1 LFVHGRKAYVNN
13 SEIVL
18 FFLYKNLVM
27 TLPHYFFA
35 FNTGF
40 SGTSFYED
48 WSLTFYN
55 LIFTNF
61 PCGWRAIFDFDV
73 SPELDGNAVKPYIQ
87 ELYYVGQMS
96 LVFNKLN
103 YLKWFALAVLHAAIV
118 YYLPQF
124 TFQTSISSGFD
135 GHEADFSIM
144 SMASF
149 SAVIYIVNIKVA
161 LLSRTINIINCISI
175 VGSMLI
181 YYCWI
186 WVGNY
191 LVRSF

>member
-1 LFVHGRKAYVNN
+1 
-13 SEIVL
+13 
-18 FFLYKNLVM
+18 M

-73 SPELDGNAVKPYIQ
+73 SPELDGNTVKPYIQ

-124 TFQTSISSGFD
+124 TF
-135 GHEADFSIM
+135 
-144 SMASF
+144 
-149 SAVIYIVNIKVA
+149 
-161 LLSRTINIINCISI
+161 
-175 VGSMLI
+175 
-181 YYCWI
+181 
-186 WVGNY
+186 
-191 LVRSF
+191 